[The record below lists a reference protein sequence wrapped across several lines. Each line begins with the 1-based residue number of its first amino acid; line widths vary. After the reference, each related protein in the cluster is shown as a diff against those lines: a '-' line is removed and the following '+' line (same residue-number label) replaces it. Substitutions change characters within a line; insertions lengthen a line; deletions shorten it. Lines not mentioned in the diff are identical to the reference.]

1 MEEAEESARK
11 LEIHSERDHSFVVT
25 EGLVRSWFLKIE
37 RREEDRRL
45 TWFILNRLYSP
56 MR

>member
-1 MEEAEESARK
+1 VEEAEESARK

-25 EGLVRSWFLKIE
+25 EGLVRSWFLIIE